1 MAFQIGIGNFSG
13 AITSSVYRA
22 ADQPRYILGREC
34 CPTVAPMTV
43 LMLDLREPFPD
54 AVEIGFLCMGLIT
67 APLTVLIYRRINASR
82 DALERQGEYEKYSED
97 ELSKLGDRAPNFRY
111 VY

>member
-1 MAFQIGIGNFSG
+1 
-13 AITSSVYRA
+13 
-22 ADQPRYILGREC
+22 
-34 CPTVAPMTV
+34 
-43 LMLDLREPFPD
+43 
-54 AVEIGFLCMGLIT
+54 MGLIT
-67 APLTVLIYRRINASR
+67 APLTVFIYRRINASR